1 MRIPKFNM
9 IVTTLLIILV
19 IGGIGFYNRPVVGI
33 PDGEI
38 GLEIGA
44 PAEHVLQAGY
54 PVVPLPVV
62 LRLRNRTNAEIA
74 LKVKNPCQV
83 FRYVVTTENG
93 DFVQAMPAD
102 TVCTQQITTNIIR
115 AQENIEELKQVLLD
129 AQRYQPGPYQLH
141 IKYWNYTAIEPFRLA
156 ANQ

>member
-19 IGGIGFYNRPVVGI
+19 IGGIGYYNRSVVGI

-38 GLEIGA
+38 GLEIGV
-44 PAEHVLQAGY
+44 PAEQVLQAGY

-83 FRYVVTTENG
+83 SV
-93 DFVQAMPAD
+93 M
-102 TVCTQQITTNIIR
+102 
-115 AQENIEELKQVLLD
+115 
-129 AQRYQPGPYQLH
+129 
-141 IKYWNYTAIEPFRLA
+141 W
-156 ANQ
+156 